1 MSDTTSKRD
10 KDVDSQGPASEAV
23 DPDDDDLDDDLDN
36 ALFGDDDDVADA
48 TDADANAKA
57 VPADAGVEA
66 DDSIAPSDP
75 ASMKLQSEEAAR
87 QKADERN
94 RIIMELMTEEQLDRY
109 EAFRRSAIDKLKIKR
124 VLQTIS
130 GHNVSAPMVTVVRGM
145 AKVFVG
151 ELVEAAR
158 LIAHEQGDSGPLQPA
173 HYRAAYQQLS
183 SQGKVPH
190 RTAPKRIRL

>member
-10 KDVDSQGPASEAV
+10 KDVDSQGPDSEAV

-48 TDADANAKA
+48 TDADANATA
-57 VPADAGVEA
+57 VPGLHNTVTLGCSAPKQSWCTCVAADAGVEA

-94 RIIMELMTEEQLDRY
+94 R
-109 EAFRRSAIDKLKIKR
+109 FRCNWL
-124 VLQTIS
+124 
-130 GHNVSAPMVTVVRGM
+130 
-145 AKVFVG
+145 
-151 ELVEAAR
+151 
-158 LIAHEQGDSGPLQPA
+158 
-173 HYRAAYQQLS
+173 
-183 SQGKVPH
+183 
-190 RTAPKRIRL
+190 